1 MKNNKLI
8 LLYKNYSNKKMTI
21 AAILLVLIYIFAGR
35 IFMLKTIV
43 PRPWNSIIYLL
54 IVLVISVFSV
64 KFAKTTQVFQKR
76 LKLKKASLI
85 MTIITLIVFAL
96 IFLITKIIGWLEVLQ
111 LPAVDLITSILIA
124 LGAGIGEEFLLR
136 NLAFNTC
143 LTYFK
148 NNRYNIFWSSVISS
162 AIFGLLHLVNLMHQD
177 WNATSEQIFYAFT
190 LGLAFMLIHIV
201 INNMKV
207 TPVLHFLYDLTPM
220 IASAQAGF
228 MPWVVILSVF
238 GPILVLSLISL
249 WLINKRYLEINE

>member
-1 MKNNKLI
+1 MKSNKLV
-8 LLYKNYSNKKMTI
+8 LLDKDYSTKKMTI
-21 AAILLVLIYIFAGR
+21 AAILLVLIYIFAGQ
-35 IFMLKTIV
+35 IFMVKTIIS
-43 PRPWNSIIYLL
+43 RPWNSIIYFL

-64 KFAKTTQVFQKR
+64 KFAKTKQVFQKR
-76 LKLKKASLI
+76 LKLKKASLV
-85 MTIITLIVFAL
+85 MTIIALVVFTL

-111 LPAVDLITSILIA
+111 LPAVDLITSIFIA

-148 NNRYNIFWSSVISS
+148 KKRYNIFLSSITSS

-177 WNATSEQIFYAFT
+177 WDATSEQIFYAFT

-201 INNMKV
+201 TNNMKV

-220 IASAQAGF
+220 IASAKAGV
-228 MPWVVILSVF
+228 MPWVVVLSVF

-249 WLINKRYLEINE
+249 WLINRRYLEVNE